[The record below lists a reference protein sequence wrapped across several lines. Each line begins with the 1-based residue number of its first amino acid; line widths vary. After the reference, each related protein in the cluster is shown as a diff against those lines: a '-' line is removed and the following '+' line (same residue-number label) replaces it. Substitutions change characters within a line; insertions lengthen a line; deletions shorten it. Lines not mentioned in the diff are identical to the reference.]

1 MPADD
6 GGGRASAS
14 VRRLASA
21 RFPPITVFEQGE
33 PRRPC
38 GVPEKRD
45 RGERQAKLAFAC
57 RPRRPLQMRIAAH
70 LGRHRS
76 ITLRATRPRLS
87 EAGNGRM
94 GRWRSSAIGR
104 ITSIAAP
111 KPEGAKLRRIRT

>member
-33 PRRPC
+33 PRRPG

-70 LGRHRS
+70 LGVTVRS
-76 ITLRATRPRLS
+76 RCGQLDLACLKQ
-87 EAGNGRM
+87 EM
-94 GRWRSSAIGR
+94 
-104 ITSIAAP
+104 
-111 KPEGAKLRRIRT
+111 EGWGVGDHQR